1 MSVAEFAQLT
11 VKLYALL
18 SIPLNQLIELFES
31 RISYVNIFLKDTHL
45 KKGGSHYAKLTALKT
60 GGVALCPKY
69 CPILMKIG
77 EQVGFYVY
85 YSYNWGPRNFDKN

>member
-1 MSVAEFAQLT
+1 MWSLRKAT
-11 VKLYALL
+11 R
-18 SIPLNQLIELFES
+18 N
-31 RISYVNIFLKDTHL
+31 
-45 KKGGSHYAKLTALKT
+45 KGGSHYDKLTALKT

-69 CPILMKIG
+69 CPIRMKIG

>member
-1 MSVAEFAQLT
+1 MVVNNPMVRAIFFQL
-11 VKLYALL
+11 L
-18 SIPLNQLIELFES
+18 PFENGLNG
-31 RISYVNIFLKDTHL
+31 VNFRENNLQS
-45 KKGGSHYAKLTALKT
+45 KGGSHYDKLTALKT
-60 GGVALCPKY
+60 GGVSLCTKY

>member
-1 MSVAEFAQLT
+1 M
-11 VKLYALL
+11 
-18 SIPLNQLIELFES
+18 
-31 RISYVNIFLKDTHL
+31 
-45 KKGGSHYAKLTALKT
+45 KGGSHYDKLTALKT
-60 GGVALCPKY
+60 GEGALCPKY

>member
-1 MSVAEFAQLT
+1 MLHKIV
-11 VKLYALL
+11 
-18 SIPLNQLIELFES
+18 
-31 RISYVNIFLKDTHL
+31 D
-45 KKGGSHYAKLTALKT
+45 KKGGSHYDKLTALKT
-60 GGVALCPKY
+60 GEGALCPKY